1 MKADGTESPQKIQS
15 SRFESPVSSRF
26 KLSSGRTRK
35 FVGKNVTSAVLQQR
49 QALRVIEDDVDVT
62 PKLLTHPTYSS
73 IDEKQITAFE
83 TMGLSQISSVGTLS
97 LISGLSFVK
106 RSSSMVVRTS
116 SVPSG
121 SIVTDDILFESLLST
136 QTDEFV
142 FEDEDTAP
150 PQFYLPR
157 EDPNIFPTRLDTVT
171 LTLRETETFFIFEM
185 QPRTADLLT
194 PEGIAVKQENE
205 NYEYKTIG
213 PGSTRKLVDAETQTI
228 QLLMRSRGTYF
239 EKKSRRNRGMFV
251 NNWEMYDTY
260 QAPELMLERNGLLV
274 VHRKESIQE
283 MLDAMVRTIFNTFH
297 KNLIVTRDIC
307 RHALKTKLPKPETY
321 VKKTDLEEQI
331 YIFQH
336 INFRNA
342 VRIME
347 PVGYGARVNSDIKDG
362 LVLLWSAKN
371 PGVPALW
378 YTFNSPVSDLD
389 WSRER
394 PNLLAIGYYN
404 GEIKVIDVSNPDLN
418 VVRQSE
424 KATSSSASP
433 HWQVQWWPGDE
444 QYEYQ
449 EQIYTCNQDGCVF
462 CYRYVEDF
470 TSSTIMKI
478 YRIEGT
484 LPGVTRTVPCNQY
497 HTSINRSPGAL
508 VLRKHPTLST
518 IYFVGTDEGCIYKC
532 STNYLYQH
540 IDSFLAH
547 DGPIYSMMFSP
558 FCPKIFLTCG
568 ADWCIRIWA
577 EGLTEPLITLSTTM
591 ACVRYAAW
599 SPIHSTIVV
608 SIVNNEICIWDIRR
622 KTYKPASVTISPNSD
637 RFVMVDFTA
646 NGNQLVAADVKG
658 VVYVNAVSAVQS
670 GTGVGRLDRE
680 SFNYETNTSKEFKE
694 TWITVCLTTASKK
707 LESKLRRRV
716 ESIVHYFVY
725 TFDHVDVRER
735 GQCEDC
741 LIAWNMCNQG
751 IVAKLMLP
759 GHELYCDHSVLDES

>member
-1 MKADGTESPQKIQS
+1 MKADATESPQRSQS

-26 KLSSGRTRK
+26 KLSLTRTRK
-35 FVGKNVTSAVLQQR
+35 FAGKNIASAVLQQR
-49 QALRVIEDDVDVT
+49 QALRVIENDVDVT

-97 LISGLSFVK
+97 LISSLNFAK
-106 RSSSMVVRTS
+106 RSSSVIVRTS
-116 SVPSG
+116 SILSD
-121 SIVTDDILFESLLST
+121 SMTDDTLFESLLST

-157 EDPNIFPTRLDTVT
+157 EDPNIFPTRPDTVT

-194 PEGIAVKQENE
+194 SEGVAVKQENE

-228 QLLMRSRGTYF
+228 QVLMRSRGTYLSR
-239 EKKSRRNRGMFV
+239 KSRRNRGMFV

-260 QAPELMLERNGLLV
+260 HAPELMLERNGLLV

-283 MLDAMVRTIFNTFH
+283 MLDAMT
-297 KNLIVTRDIC
+297 
-307 RHALKTKLPKPETY
+307 LKTKLPKPETY

-342 VRIME
+342 VQIME
-347 PVGYGARVNSDIKDG
+347 RIISNNIFINAQKRFTGLIKQDLCSLDLEFTYSPDLLWIHDCKEASGRLVSSFCWNYVNRNIVAVGYGARDNSDIKDG

-371 PGVPALW
+371 PGVPARW

-418 VVRQSE
+418 VVRRSE
-424 KATSSSASP
+424 KATSSSTSP

-547 DGPIYSMMFSP
+547 DGPVYSMMFSP

-577 EGLTEPLITLSTTM
+577 ENLTEPLITLSTTM

-599 SPIHSTIVV
+599 SPIHSTIIV

-646 NGNQLVAADVKG
+646 NGNQLVVADVKG
-658 VVYVNAVSAVQS
+658 VVYVYNLEGMPFPPYNQQQVLVDSIEKA
-670 GTGVGRLDRE
+670 L
-680 SFNYETNTSKEFKE
+680 
-694 TWITVCLTTASKK
+694 ITKPILLKNLKK
-707 LESKLRRRV
+707 LGSPF
-716 ESIVHYFVY
+716 S
-725 TFDHVDVRER
+725 
-735 GQCEDC
+735 
-741 LIAWNMCNQG
+741 
-751 IVAKLMLP
+751 
-759 GHELYCDHSVLDES
+759 